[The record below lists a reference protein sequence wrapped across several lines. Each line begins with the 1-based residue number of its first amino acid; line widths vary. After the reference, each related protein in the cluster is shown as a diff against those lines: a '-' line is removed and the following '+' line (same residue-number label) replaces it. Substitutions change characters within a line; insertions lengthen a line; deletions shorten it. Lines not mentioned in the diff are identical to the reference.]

1 MTSRCFLA
9 CLVAVFALLSTLAVA
24 DDWPAFR
31 GPAGNGICEQTG
43 VPLTWSSDKNVRWK
57 VPLAGPG
64 NSSPIVSAD
73 RVFVACASD
82 KGKHRGLYC
91 FDRRDGRPLW
101 QRVIDYD
108 EPDPTHATN
117 PYCGSSPAADGQR
130 VVVWHGSAG
139 LHCYD
144 YDGRPLWSRDLGTF
158 RHIWGY
164 GSSPVFYG
172 QSILLNCGPGERTFV
187 TAIDRDSGKTL
198 WQVDEP
204 GGDEGQDKPGE
215 KPKWIGSWSTPVVAK
230 VDGRDQV
237 LVSLPH
243 HVQAYDP
250 ADGTIL
256 WNCDGLGDL
265 VYTSV
270 LISNGIGVAMGGFHG
285 PAIGI
290 RLGGSSNITQSNR
303 LWHVTAKNPQRIG
316 SGVILDGHIYLVN
329 EPGLVQCLDL
339 KTGNEIWKDRL
350 GGEKVWASIVAAE
363 GRLYVTDEAGT
374 TFVFAPN
381 PERLELL
388 AKNSV
393 DEGTNST
400 LAISNGQI
408 FLRTYE
414 HLLCIDGEQ

>member
-1 MTSRCFLA
+1 MKCRLSAAL
-9 CLVAVFALLSTLAVA
+9 ALLAFLSGPAAA

-31 GPAGNGICEQTG
+31 GPAGNGVCEETG
-43 VPLTWSSDKNVRWK
+43 VPLTWSADKNIRWK

-64 NSSPIVSAD
+64 NSSPVVSGD
-73 RVFVACASD
+73 RVFVTCASD

-91 FDRRDGRPLW
+91 FDRRDGRLVW
-101 QRVIDYD
+101 QRVVDYD

-117 PYCGSSPAADGQR
+117 PYCGSSPAADGKR

-139 LHCYD
+139 LHAYD
-144 YDGRPLWSRDLGTF
+144 YEGRPLWSRDLGKF

-172 QSILLNCGPGERTFV
+172 NAILLNCGPGKRTFV

-204 GGDEGQDKPGE
+204 GGDEGQEEPGE

-230 VDGRDQV
+230 IEGRDQV

-250 ADGTIL
+250 ADGKVL
-256 WNCDGLGDL
+256 WSCDGLGDL

-270 LISNGIGVAMGGFHG
+270 LAGDGIGVSMGGYHG
-285 PAIGI
+285 PAIGF
-290 RLGGSSNITQSNR
+290 RLGGSGNVTQSNR

-316 SGVILDGHIYLVN
+316 SGIILGEHIFMVN

-339 KTGNEIWKDRL
+339 HTGSERWKDRL

-388 AKNSV
+388 AKNNV
-393 DEGTNST
+393 GEGTNST
-400 LAISNGQI
+400 LAISDGQI
-408 FLRTYE
+408 FLRTFE
-414 HLLCIDGEQ
+414 HLICIGGE

>member
-1 MTSRCFLA
+1 MNCRS
-9 CLVAVFALLSTLAVA
+9 LVALVALLAVFSHRVAA
-24 DDWPAFR
+24 DDWLAFR
-31 GPAGNGICEQTG
+31 GSAGNGVCEETG
-43 VPLTWSSDKNVRWK
+43 VPLTWAADKNIRWK

-64 NSSPIVSAD
+64 NSSPVVAHD
-73 RVFVACASD
+73 RVLVSCASD
-82 KGKHRGLYC
+82 QGKHRGLYC
-91 FDRRDGRPLW
+91 FDRRDGRLLW
-101 QRVIDYD
+101 QRVVDYD

-139 LHCYD
+139 LHAYD

-164 GSSPVFYG
+164 GSSPVFHG
-172 QSILLNCGPGERTFV
+172 NAILLNCGPGERTFV

-204 GGDEGQDKPGE
+204 GGDEGQEKPGE

-230 VDGRDQV
+230 VEGHDQV

-250 ADGTIL
+250 ADGKIL
-256 WNCDGLGDL
+256 WSCDGLGDL

-270 LISNGIGVAMGGFHG
+270 LVGDGVGVAMGGYHG
-285 PAIGI
+285 PAIGF
-290 RLGGSSNITQSNR
+290 RPGGSGNITEKNR
-303 LWHVTAKNPQRIG
+303 LWQVTAKNPQRIG
-316 SGVILDGHIYLVN
+316 SGVILGEHIFMVN

-339 KTGNEIWKDRL
+339 KTGNERWKDRL
-350 GGEKVWASIVAAE
+350 GGEKIWASIVVAE

-381 PERLELL
+381 PDRLELL

-393 DEGTNST
+393 GEGTNST
-400 LAISNGQI
+400 LAISDGQI
-408 FLRTYE
+408 FLRTFE
-414 HLLCIDGEQ
+414 HLICIGE